1 MFPLRNTSRIWE
13 VSSVSLKLQSREK
26 CRLYHGEMWP
36 VYKGLLLSKRLS
48 NTTNLKGNNLLIHC
62 ILDQNRGVGF
72 MSTMNKW
79 RNLEKVLATL
89 LVFYFFQTGINEN
102 SSCGRICRFSERP
115 SLFFLPPPKPNYMRL
130 SFWLLLSEE
139 SRVGWLA

>member
-1 MFPLRNTSRIWE
+1 MHFTSCISE

-36 VYKGLLLSKRLS
+36 VYKGLLLSKQLS

-62 ILDQNRGVGF
+62 ILDQNCRVGF
-72 MSTMNKW
+72 MSAMNQW
-79 RNLEKVLATL
+79 RNLEKVLAAL
-89 LVFYFFQTGINEN
+89 FSFYFFQVGINGN
-102 SSCGRICRFSERP
+102 SGCGRICRFSVRP

-130 SFWLLLSEE
+130 SFWFLLSEE